1 MGLKHNGTERLGTG
15 RGVRRSIGVCA
26 LLTCGL
32 TVAAYAQKSGNSTP
46 RQGEV
51 NGNDVY
57 VRSGPSTNHYPI
69 LKLSAGKRVSIVG
82 ESGEWYEIMPPD
94 GTFSYISGEYVDT
107 ADDKSGVV
115 NGNNVRV
122 RAGSR
127 LPDFSALKYVVQTKL
142 SQGAEVSILGRD
154 ADGFLRINP
163 PAGTT
168 AWINRAFVSSP
179 TARAD
184 REAASAP
191 MDSNSI
197 AKSEPQVSADDKP
210 DASDVI
216 RPLPDRQDSVLTT
229 LPPSNQRD
237 ELIEIDKLSRV
248 ELGKPIEQRRFK
260 PLIERYQVIAEQEED
275 SLAQQYAS
283 ARIRQLSYMAD
294 LLDSVIKMRSINS
307 EAQLNR
313 RAFLE
318 GRAKIRETLPPIPQG
333 MDVKG
338 ELRTSALYPTGSFPR
353 RYRLVDTSGV
363 SDRTIGYVE
372 IPSDARIDAASHVG
386 QYVGV
391 RASAKRLQTG
401 GVNPV
406 PIYIAAE
413 IINLQPPGS
422 ASSLGRQR

>member
-1 MGLKHNGTERLGTG
+1 
-15 RGVRRSIGVCA
+15 
-26 LLTCGL
+26 LLACGL
-32 TVAAYAQKSGNSTP
+32 TVSAYAQKSHNSTP

-82 ESGEWYEIMPPD
+82 ESGEWYEIVPPE

-127 LPDFSALKYVVQTKL
+127 LPEFSALKYVVQTKL
-142 SQGAEVSILGRD
+142 SKGAEVSILGRD

-168 AWINRAFVSSP
+168 TWINRAFVSSP

-184 REAASAP
+184 GAAAPGGSTVADGKVVESTKPIEKTAAPVP
-191 MDSNSI
+191 MDSNSN
-197 AKSEPQVSADDKP
+197 APSEPQAIADTKP
-210 DASDVI
+210 DASDMI
-216 RPLPDRQDSVLTT
+216 RPLPDQQDSVLTT
-229 LPPSNQRD
+229 LPPSKERD
-237 ELIEIDKLSRV
+237 DLIEIDKLSRV
-248 ELGKPIEQRRFK
+248 ELGKPIEQRQLK
-260 PLIERYQVIAEQEED
+260 PLIKRYQVIAEQEED
-275 SLAQQYAS
+275 SLARQYAS
-283 ARIRQLSYMAD
+283 ARVRQLSYMTD
-294 LLDSVIKMRSINS
+294 LLDSVIKIRSIDG

-338 ELRTSALYPTGSFPR
+338 ELRISSLYPPGTVPR
-353 RYRLVDTSGV
+353 RYRLVDTTGASE
-363 SDRTIGYVE
+363 RTLGYVE
-372 IPSDARIDAASHVG
+372 IPSDAGIDATSHVG

-413 IINLQPPGS
+413 IINLQPPGGDS
-422 ASSLGRQR
+422 GLGRKR